1 MKANFNKEYY
11 KNFYNILGGKWRK
24 DINIDDYTR
33 NGRLLIKEIKQLN
46 LLGDEEE
53 KIIKYMQNE
62 TMLEKYIYKIVII
75 I

>member
-24 DINIDDYTR
+24 DINTDDYTR
-33 NGRLLIKEIKQLN
+33 NGRLLIKEIKEIKQLN
-46 LLGDEEE
+46 LLEDKEV
-53 KIIKYMQNE
+53 KYIQNE
-62 TMLEKYIYKIVII
+62 IMLEKYIYKIVII